1 MTANNPFFTDRSA
14 DLLAIIP
21 VVTRTGWWS
30 AGRNRLNV
38 AGVEVMRILY
48 IFPHPDDE
56 SFGPARA
63 IAAQRRQ
70 GHDVFLLT
78 LTRGE
83 ATKVRHNFGWTL
95 EQMGEARYREL
106 LDVRTTLDLT
116 DIRV

>member
-1 MTANNPFFTDRSA
+1 
-14 DLLAIIP
+14 
-21 VVTRTGWWS
+21 
-30 AGRNRLNV
+30 
-38 AGVEVMRILY
+38 MRILY

-83 ATKVRHNFGWTL
+83 ATKVRHTFGWTL

-106 LDVRTTLDLT
+106 LAVSATLDLT
-116 DIRV
+116 GICVLNLPDGGLKEIDPQTIEHSIREEILRVE